1 MLEMIFNGVVNNPP
15 LVHNITNYVTV
26 NDCANIV
33 LAAGGSPLMAD
44 DIEEVADIV
53 SISSALY
60 INVGT
65 LNKRTIEAMILAGKV
80 ANEKGI
86 PVILDPVGMGAS
98 ALRNN
103 TVKTLVETIKLDVI
117 KGNMSEIKALYMDC
131 RNLGGVDVTE
141 EDQIDEDG
149 LGGTIK
155 FAKAV
160 ANRFKSHIVITGP
173 IDVITDGIK
182 VAIVKNGHPMMSRIT
197 GTGCMTG
204 SILGTY
210 CGSNKEVIFE
220 ASVASL
226 VLMGLSGEKAYA
238 KVVENE
244 EGTASFRRHLID
256 SVSLMSLEM
265 LKEGAKF
272 EIM

>member
-1 MLEMIFNGVVNNPP
+1 MLEMIFNGVVKRPP
-15 LVHNITNYVTV
+15 LLHHITNYVTV

-53 SISSALY
+53 KISSALY
-60 INVGT
+60 INIGT
-65 LNKRTIEAMILAGKV
+65 LNKRTIESMVEAGKV

-86 PVILDPVGMGAS
+86 PVVLDPVGMGAS
-98 ALRNN
+98 ELRNN
-103 TVKTLVETIKLDVI
+103 TVKTLIENIKFDVI
-117 KGNMSEIKALYMDC
+117 KGNMSEIKALYMGC

-141 EDQIDEDG
+141 EDQINEEG
-149 LGGTIK
+149 LEGTIN

-160 ANRFKSHIVITGP
+160 ANRFESNVVITGP
-173 IDVITDGIK
+173 IDVISNGEK
-182 VAIVKNGHPMMSRIT
+182 VAVVKNGHPMMARIT

-210 CGSNKEVIFE
+210 CGPNKENIFE
-220 ASVASL
+220 ACVVSL
-226 VLMGLSGEKAYA
+226 VLMGLSGEHAYA
-238 KVVENE
+238 KMVKNQ

-256 SVSLMSLEM
+256 AVSLMSLE
-265 LKEGAKF
+265 LLEAGAKF
-272 EIM
+272 EIL